1 VTVKIYRKKTEEEL
15 RDFGFGTKVVSRN
28 QRLMHPDGSSN
39 VRKKGLNYFER
50 LQFYHSLIKM
60 SWTKFN
66 LIVVGSYIAM
76 NLFFAGLYEL
86 IGVQNLAGVTG
97 TNSIEKFE
105 DAFFFSAQT
114 LTTLGYGRINPVG
127 NLASSIAAIESMVG
141 LLGFALATGLLY
153 GRFSR
158 PRARL
163 VYSQSSVVAPYQGI
177 NGWMFRFAN
186 KSHSELLDAE
196 VNVILTRIVNEDGKE
211 TRKFFPL
218 ELERNK
224 ITILS
229 MSWTIVHPIDEKSP
243 MKDLTHAELEKSDAE
258 FLIFFKAF
266 DDTFADTIHS
276 RTSYR
281 YSQVVFGA
289 KFVSIIGTGNDGSP
303 QLDFANI
310 NSFEKADL
318 NYDAEKLTA

>member
-1 VTVKIYRKKTEEEL
+1 
-15 RDFGFGTKVVSRN
+15 
-28 QRLMHPDGSSN
+28 MHPDGSSN
-39 VRKKGLNYFER
+39 VRKKGLNYLEK

-66 LIVVGSYIAM
+66 LMVVGSYIVM

-86 IGVQNLAGVTG
+86 IGVENLAGVMGQTPV
-97 TNSIEKFE
+97 EKFE

-114 LTTLGYGRINPVG
+114 LTTLGYGRINPTG

-163 VYSQSSVVAPYQGI
+163 VYSHNAVVAPYQGI
-177 NGWMFRFAN
+177 NGWMFRFAS

-196 VNVILTRIVNEDGKE
+196 VSVILTMVVNEDGKE
-211 TRKFFPL
+211 IRKFFPL

-224 ITILS
+224 ITMLS

-243 MKDLTHAELEKSDAE
+243 MKDMTFSDLEKGDAE

-266 DDTFADTIHS
+266 DDTFADTVHA

-281 YSQVVFGA
+281 YEQVVFGA
-289 KFVSIIGTGNDGSP
+289 KYSSIIGKGSDGSP
-303 QLDFANI
+303 QLDFSGIDN
-310 NSFEKADL
+310 FEKADL

>member
-1 VTVKIYRKKTEEEL
+1 MRIYRKKTEEEL
-15 RDFGFGTKVVSRN
+15 RDFGFGTKVVSPN
-28 QRLMHPDGSSN
+28 QRLMHEDGRSN
-39 VRKKGLNYFER
+39 IRKKGLNFFER
-50 LQFYHSLIKM
+50 IQFYHALIKM
-60 SWTKFN
+60 SWTRFN
-66 LIVVGSYIAM
+66 LMVVASYIIM

-86 IGVQNLAGVTG
+86 IGVENLAGVMGKTP
-97 TNSIEKFE
+97 IEKFE

-114 LTTLGYGRINPVG
+114 LTTLGYGRINPTG
-127 NLASSIAAIESMVG
+127 NLASIIAAIESMVG

-163 VYSQSSVVAPYQGI
+163 VFSKNAVVAPYQGI
-177 NGWMFRFAN
+177 NGWMFRFAS

-196 VNVILTRIVNEDGKE
+196 VSVILTMIMTEDGKE

-218 ELERNK
+218 DLERNK
-224 ITILS
+224 ITMLS
-229 MSWTIVHPIDEKSP
+229 MSWTVVHPIDEKSP
-243 MKDLTHAELEKSDAE
+243 LKELSQSDLEKHNAE

-266 DDTFADTIHS
+266 DDTFADIVHS

-281 YSQVVFGA
+281 YDQVVFGA
-289 KFVSIIGTGNDGSP
+289 RFSSIIGKGNDGSP
-303 QLDFANI
+303 QLDISSIHA
-310 NSFEKADL
+310 FEKAEL

>member
-1 VTVKIYRKKTEEEL
+1 MKIYRKKTEEEL

-28 QRLMHPDGSSN
+28 QRLMHPDGRSN
-39 VRKKGLNYFER
+39 VRKKGLNFLEK
-50 LQFYHSLIKM
+50 LQFFHSLTKM

-66 LIVVGSYIAM
+66 LIVVGSYIFM

-86 IGVQNLAGVTG
+86 IGVNNLAGVTG
-97 TNSIEKFE
+97 KTSVERFE

-114 LTTLGYGRINPVG
+114 LTTLGYGRINPTG
-127 NLASSIAAIESMVG
+127 NLASTVAAIESMVG

-163 VYSQSSVVAPYQGI
+163 SYSSNAVIAPYQGI

-196 VNVILTRIVNEDGKE
+196 VNVILTRIVNEDGQE
-211 TRKFFPL
+211 IRKFFPL

-224 ITILS
+224 ITMLS
-229 MSWTIVHPIDEKSP
+229 MSWTVVHPIDEKSP
-243 MKDLTHAELEKSDAE
+243 MKDLTYADLEKSDAE
-258 FLIFFKAF
+258 FLVFFKAF
-266 DDTFADTIHS
+266 DDTFADTVHT

-281 YSQVVFGA
+281 YNQVVFGA
-289 KFVSIIGTGNDGSP
+289 KFVNIIGTGNDGSP
-303 QLDFANI
+303 HLDFSNI
-310 NSFEKADL
+310 NNFEKAEL
-318 NYDAEKLTA
+318 NYDTEKLMA

>member
-1 VTVKIYRKKTEEEL
+1 M

-28 QRLMHPDGSSN
+28 QRLMHPDGRSN
-39 VRKKGLNYFER
+39 VRKKGLNYLEKI
-50 LQFYHSLIKM
+50 QFYHSLTQM

-66 LIVVGSYIAM
+66 LIVVGSYIIT

-86 IGVQNLAGVTG
+86 IGVENLAGVTG
-97 TNSIEKFE
+97 KTPIEKFE

-114 LTTLGYGRINPVG
+114 LTTLGYGRINPTG
-127 NLASSIAAIESMVG
+127 NLASTVAAIESMVG

-163 VYSQSSVVAPYQGI
+163 AFSNNAVIAPYQGI
-177 NGWMFRFAN
+177 NGWMFRFAS

-196 VNVILTRIVNEDGKE
+196 VNVILTRIVNEDGQE

-224 ITILS
+224 ITMLS

-243 MKDLTHAELEKSDAE
+243 MKDLTYTDLEKSDAE
-258 FLIFFKAF
+258 FLVFFKAF

-281 YSQVVFGA
+281 YHQVVFGA
-289 KFVSIIGTGNDGSP
+289 KFVTIIGTGNDGSP
-303 QLDFANI
+303 QLDFSGISN
-310 NSFEKADL
+310 FEKAEL
-318 NYDAEKLTA
+318 NYDSEKLTA

>member
-1 VTVKIYRKKTEEEL
+1 MKIYRKKTEEEL

-28 QRLMHPDGSSN
+28 QRLMHPDGRSN
-39 VRKKGLNYFER
+39 VRKKGLDFFEK

-66 LIVVGSYIAM
+66 LIVVASYIVM

-86 IGVQNLAGVTG
+86 IGVENLAGVTG
-97 TNSIEKFE
+97 KTPLEKFE

-127 NLASSIAAIESMVG
+127 NLASTVAAIESMVG

-163 VYSQSSVVAPYQGI
+163 VFSKNAVVAPYQGI
-177 NGWMFRFAN
+177 NGWMFRFAS
-186 KSHSELLDAE
+186 KSHSELLDVE
-196 VNVILTRIVNEDGKE
+196 VNVILTMIANDDGKE
-211 TRKFFPL
+211 IRKFYPL

-224 ITILS
+224 ITMLS
-229 MSWTIVHPIDEKSP
+229 MSWTVVHPIDEKSP
-243 MKDLTHAELEKSDAE
+243 MKDLSYADLEKSDAE

-266 DDTFADTIHS
+266 DDTFADTVHS

-281 YSQVVFGA
+281 YDQVVFGA
-289 KFVSIIGTGNDGSP
+289 KFVTIIGKGNDGSP
-303 QLDFANI
+303 QLDFSGI
-310 NSFEKADL
+310 DEFEKVDL

>member
-1 VTVKIYRKKTEEEL
+1 MKIYRKKTEEEL

-28 QRLMHPDGSSN
+28 QRLMHPDGRSN
-39 VRKKGLNYFER
+39 VRKRGLSYLEK
-50 LQFYHSLIKM
+50 LQFYHSLTQM

-66 LIVVGSYIAM
+66 LIVVASYIFM

-97 TNSIEKFE
+97 TNSVEKFE

-114 LTTLGYGRINPVG
+114 LTTLGYGRINPTG
-127 NLASSIAAIESMVG
+127 NLASTVAAIESMVG

-158 PRARL
+158 PRSRL
-163 VYSQSSVVAPYQGI
+163 VYSRNALIAPYQGI
-177 NGWMFRFAN
+177 NGLMFRFAS

-196 VNVILTRIVNEDGKE
+196 VNVIMTRIVNDDGKE
-211 TRKFFPL
+211 IRKFYPL

-224 ITILS
+224 ITMLS

-243 MKDLTHAELEKSDAE
+243 MKDLTYADLEKSDAE
-258 FLIFFKAF
+258 FLVFFKAF
-266 DDTFADTIHS
+266 DDTFADTVRS
-276 RTSYR
+276 RTSFR
-281 YSQVVFGA
+281 YDQVVYGA
-289 KFVSIIGTGNDGSP
+289 KFSTIIGTGNDGSP
-303 QLDFANI
+303 QLDFAGISN
-310 NSFEKADL
+310 FEKADL

>member
-1 VTVKIYRKKTEEEL
+1 MKIYRRKTEEEL

-28 QRLMHPDGSSN
+28 QRLMHADGSSN
-39 VRKKGLNYFER
+39 VRKKGLNFFENI
-50 LQFYHSLIKM
+50 QFYHSLIKM

-66 LIVVGSYIAM
+66 VIVLLSYMVM
-76 NLFFAGLYEL
+76 NIFFASLYMLVGIE
-86 IGVQNLAGVTG
+86 NLAGVLGQTPF
-97 TNSIEKFE
+97 EKFT

-114 LTTLGYGRINPVG
+114 LTTLGYGRINPTG
-127 NLASSIAAIESMVG
+127 NLASTVAAIESMVG

-153 GRFSR
+153 GKFSR

-163 VYSQSSVVAPYQGI
+163 IFSKKSIVAPYQGI
-177 NGWMFRFAN
+177 NGWMFRFAS
-186 KSHSELLDAE
+186 KSHSQLLDVE
-196 VNVILTRIVNEDGKE
+196 VNIILTLIVNENGKE

-224 ITILS
+224 ITMLA
-229 MSWTIVHPIDEKSP
+229 MSWTVVHPIDEKSP
-243 MKDLTHAELEKSDAE
+243 LRDLTSAELEKSDAE

-281 YSQVVFGA
+281 YDEVIFGA
-289 KFVSIIGTGNDGSP
+289 KFITVIGKGKDGSP
-303 QLDFANI
+303 ELDI
-310 NSFEKADL
+310 GGIHDFEKVDL
-318 NYDAEKLTA
+318 NLEAEKMSA

>member
-1 VTVKIYRKKTEEEL
+1 MKIYRKKTEEEL

-39 VRKKGLNYFER
+39 VRKKGLNFFEKI
-50 LQFYHSLIKM
+50 QFYHSLTNM

-66 LIVVGSYIAM
+66 LLVVGSYILM

-97 TNSIEKFE
+97 TTPVEKFE

-114 LTTLGYGRINPVG
+114 LTTLGYGRINPTG
-127 NLASSIAAIESMVG
+127 NLASTIASVESMVG

-163 VYSQSSVVAPYQGI
+163 VFSQNAVVAPYQGI
-177 NGWMFRFAN
+177 NGWMFRFAS

-196 VNVILTRIVNEDGKE
+196 VTVVLTMVVSEDGKE
-211 TRKFFPL
+211 IRKFFPL

-224 ITILS
+224 ITMLS

-243 MKDLTHAELEKSDAE
+243 LKDLSFGELKSRDAE

-266 DDTFADTIHS
+266 DDTFADTVHT

-281 YSQVVFGA
+281 YDQVVYGA
-289 KFVSIIGTGNDGSP
+289 KFVTIIGKGNDGSP
-303 QLDFANI
+303 QLDFSGI
-310 NSFEKADL
+310 NDFEKADL

>member
-1 VTVKIYRKKTEEEL
+1 MKIYRKKTEEEL

-28 QRLMHPDGSSN
+28 QRLMHPDGRSN
-39 VRKKGLNYFER
+39 VRKRGLSYLEK
-50 LQFYHSLIKM
+50 LQFYHSLTQM

-66 LIVVGSYIAM
+66 LIVVGSYIVM
-76 NLFFAGLYEL
+76 NLVFAGLYEL

-97 TNSIEKFE
+97 RTDIEKFE

-114 LTTLGYGRINPVG
+114 LTTLGYGRINPTG
-127 NLASSIAAIESMVG
+127 NVASTIAAIESMVG

-158 PRARL
+158 PRSRL
-163 VYSQSSVVAPYQGI
+163 AYSRNAIIAPYQGI
-177 NGWMFRFAN
+177 NGWMFRFAS

-196 VNVILTRIVNEDGKE
+196 VNVIMTRIVNEDGKE
-211 TRKFFPL
+211 IRKFYPL

-224 ITILS
+224 ITMLS

-243 MKDLTHAELEKSDAE
+243 MKDLTYADLEKSDAE
-258 FLIFFKAF
+258 FLVFFKAF
-266 DDTFADTIHS
+266 DDTFADTVRS
-276 RTSYR
+276 RASFR
-281 YSQVVFGA
+281 YDQVVYGV
-289 KFVSIIGTGNDGSP
+289 KFSTIIGTGNDGSP
-303 QLDFANI
+303 QLDFAGISN
-310 NSFEKADL
+310 FEKADL